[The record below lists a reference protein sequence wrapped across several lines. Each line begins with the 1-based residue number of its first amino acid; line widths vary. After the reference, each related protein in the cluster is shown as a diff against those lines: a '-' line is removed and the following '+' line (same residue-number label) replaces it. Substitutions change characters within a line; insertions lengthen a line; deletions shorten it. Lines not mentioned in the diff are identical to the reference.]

1 MSSPTLLTV
10 FDTDA
15 ALSAFPK
22 PAANSRQ
29 NLCTRS
35 DLLSYEILE
44 PFGTVKFEKICT
56 PLTDTELKAVKR
68 ILAARGSLFITSE
81 DASCL
86 KSTKTNLLM
95 TGFLISSTES
105 GTILA
110 TNPSFFV
117 GASLNLSGQSAAG
130 QDLINDDD
138 LLTEE
143 DKIKPTAVM
152 DCGPGTTK
160 KACKNCSCG
169 MAELE
174 AQEKTQLATDSSNA
188 KSSCGN
194 CYLGDAF
201 RCGGC
206 PYRGLPAFKPGE
218 QVQIP
223 TDLLQD
229 DF

>member
-1 MSSPTLLTV
+1 MSSPTLLSV
-10 FDTDA
+10 FETA
-15 ALSAFPK
+15 VELSAFPK
-22 PAANSRQ
+22 PAANSGQ
-29 NLCTRS
+29 NFCIRS

-44 PFGTVKFEKICT
+44 AFETVRFEKICT
-56 PLTDTELKAVKR
+56 PLTDAELKAVKR
-68 ILAARGSLFITSE
+68 ILASKGSLYISSD
-81 DASCL
+81 DASYL

-95 TGFLISSTES
+95 AGFLISNTDN

-117 GASLNLSGQSAAG
+117 GDSLNLAGQPSTG
-130 QDLINDDD
+130 QDLVNDDD
-138 LLTEE
+138 LLIEE
-143 DKIKPTAVM
+143 DKIKPSAVM

-174 AQEKTQLATDSSNA
+174 AQEKTQLAADSGNA
-188 KSSCGN
+188 KSSCGS